1 MDGLANRG
9 LRSASL
15 RRLNVASPL
24 SPSDLGQGAAGT
36 ERVELAGRVLNV
48 DGNVLIVADAFAR
61 IAVEMSGAA
70 PAQPGDL
77 VVVSGHPS
85 ERRLT
90 HGALVSR
97 TPCPTP
103 SAQGEFYRAVFAG
116 EAERLRDTARAAAAT
131 RAFFAER
138 GFVEVS
144 TPLRVPA
151 PGVDFH
157 VDAIAAS
164 GQYLIT
170 SPELEMKRLLV
181 GGMPRIFQLAKVAR
195 ADEQGPLH
203 APEFTML
210 EWYRAFSSLED
221 VLCDTEQLVRS
232 VVRSLAG
239 EDDVFVL
246 GQRKVNVGQPFE
258 RLTVREAFALYADV
272 EDAALL
278 AEQDEDRYFE
288 LLVSRVE
295 PALAQRPRPVF
306 LTHYPISQAALSRP
320 HPEDPSV
327 AERAELYF
335 GGVELCN
342 AYGELTDA
350 QEQRRRMTRE
360 AQRRRELG
368 RTVYP
373 LDEPFLAAL
382 EEGMPPSAGNA
393 LGFDRLLMVATNRS
407 EIRAL

>member
-1 MDGLANRG
+1 MIR
-9 LRSASL
+9 
-15 RRLNVASPL
+15 L
-24 SPSDLGQGAAGT
+24 SPSDLGRSGPGAPGKRI
-36 ERVELAGRVLNV
+36 EIAGRVFNLEGKLLV
-48 DGNVLIVADAFAR
+48 VADAFAR
-61 IAVEMSGAA
+61 VAVEMTEVPELG
-70 PAQPGDL
+70 PGDL
-77 VVVSGHPS
+77 VVVSGRPA
-85 ERRLT
+85 EKRLT
-90 HGALVSR
+90 HGKLVSR
-97 TPCPTP
+97 QACPTP
-103 SAQGEFYRAVFAG
+103 TAHGEFYRLVFAG
-116 EAERLRDTARAAAAT
+116 EAERLRDAARAAAAT

-181 GGMPRIFQLAKVAR
+181 GGMPRIFQLARVAR

-210 EWYRAFSSLED
+210 EWYRAFSSLSD
-221 VLCDTEQLVRS
+221 VLDDTEALVRS

-239 EDDVFVL
+239 EDQVFVL
-246 GQRKVNVGQPFE
+246 GHRKVNVGKPFE
-258 RLTVREAFALYADV
+258 RITVREAFARYAGIK
-272 EDAALL
+272 DAAKL
-278 AEQDEDRYFE
+278 AARDEDRYFE

-295 PALAQRPRPVF
+295 PALAEHPRPVF

-320 HPEDPSV
+320 HPEDPTV

-342 AYGELTDA
+342 AYGELTDPV
-350 QEQRRRMTRE
+350 EQRRRMVDE
-360 AQRRRELG
+360 AKRRKALKRA
-368 RTVYP
+368 VYP
-373 LDEPFLAAL
+373 LDEPFLASL
-382 EEGMPPSAGNA
+382 IEGMPPSAGNA
-393 LGFDRLLMVATNRS
+393 LGFERLVMVATNRS
-407 EIRAL
+407 SI

>member
-1 MDGLANRG
+1 MA
-9 LRSASL
+9 A
-15 RRLNVASPL
+15 PL
-24 SPSDLGQGAAGT
+24 SPSELSDAAGT
-36 ERVELAGRVLNV
+36 ARVQVAGRVFNLE
-48 DGNVLIVADAFAR
+48 GKLLVLADAFAR
-61 IAVEMSGAA
+61 ISVEMRQA
-70 PAQPGDL
+70 PDVGPGDL
-77 VVVSGHPS
+77 VVVSGRL
-85 ERRLT
+85 EAKRLT
-90 HGALVSR
+90 RGSLVSR
-97 TPCPTP
+97 QPCPTP
-103 SAQGEFYRAVFAG
+103 AADGEFFRSVFAG
-116 EAERLRDTARAAAAT
+116 EAERLRDSAKAAAAT

-138 GFVEVS
+138 GFLEVT

-181 GGMPRIFQLAKVAR
+181 GGLPKIFQLARVAR
-195 ADEQGPLH
+195 AEEQGPLH

-210 EWYRAFSSLED
+210 EWYRAFSGLED
-221 VLCDTEQLVRS
+221 VLRDTEQLVRS

-246 GQRKVNVGQPFE
+246 GHRKVNVAKPFE
-258 RLTVREAFALYADV
+258 RITVRQAFAQYAGV
-272 EDAALL
+272 KDAARL
-278 AEQDEDRYFE
+278 AARDEDRYFE

-295 PALAQRPRPVF
+295 PALAERPCPVF

-320 HPEDPSV
+320 HADDPSV

-350 QEQRRRMTRE
+350 REQRRRMQRE
-360 AQRRRELG
+360 AERRQELG
-368 RTVYP
+368 RPVDP
-373 LDEPFLAAL
+373 LDEAFLAAL
-382 EEGMPPSAGNA
+382 AEGMPPSAGNA
-393 LGFDRLLMVATNRS
+393 LGFERLVMVATNRS
-407 EIRAL
+407 QIRAT

>member
-1 MDGLANRG
+1 LPSE
-9 LRSASL
+9 RSAAD
-15 RRLNVASPL
+15 VTPV
-24 SPSDLGQGAAGT
+24 SPSDLGKSPGGGRAKRIT
-36 ERVELAGRVLNV
+36 VAGRVFNV
-48 DGNVLIVADAFAR
+48 EGKLLVIADAFAR
-61 IAVEMSGAA
+61 LGIEMQRTPKVEV
-70 PAQPGDL
+70 GDL
-77 VVVSGHPS
+77 VVVAGFPT
-85 ERRLT
+85 EKRLT
-90 HGALVSR
+90 RGTLISR
-97 TPCPTP
+97 QPCPTP
-103 SAQGEFYRAVFAG
+103 SAAGEFFRLVFAG
-116 EAERLRDTARAAAAT
+116 EAERQRDAARAAAAT
-131 RAFFAER
+131 RAFFGER

-181 GGMPRIFQLAKVAR
+181 GGMPRIFQLARVAR

-210 EWYRAFSSLED
+210 EWYRAFSGLED
-221 VLCDTEQLVRS
+221 VLRDTEALVRS

-246 GQRKVNVGQPFE
+246 GQRKVSVKKPFE
-258 RLTVREAFALYADV
+258 RLTVREAFARYAGV
-272 EDAALL
+272 KDAARL
-278 AEQDEDRYFE
+278 AARDEDRYFE

-295 PALAQRPRPVF
+295 PALAQHARPVF

-320 HPEDPSV
+320 HADDPTV

-342 AYGELTDA
+342 AYGELTDPV
-350 QEQRRRMTRE
+350 EQRRRFVTE
-360 AQRRRELG
+360 AKRRKALKRP
-368 RTVYP
+368 VYP
-373 LDEPFLAAL
+373 LDEPFLASL
-382 EEGMPPSAGNA
+382 VEGMPPSAGNA
-393 LGFDRLLMVATNRS
+393 LGFERLVMVASNRS
-407 EIRAL
+407 SII

>member
-1 MDGLANRG
+1 
-9 LRSASL
+9 
-15 RRLNVASPL
+15 VASPL
-24 SPSDLGQGAAGT
+24 SPSDLGHGPGT
-36 ERVELAGRVLNV
+36 GRVHVAGRVFNV
-48 DGNVLIVADAFAR
+48 EGKLLVVADAFAR
-61 IAVEMSGAA
+61 VVVEMSSPLSAE
-70 PAQPGDL
+70 PGDL
-77 VVVSGHPS
+77 VVVSGRPADK
-85 ERRLT
+85 RLT
-90 HGALVSR
+90 HGKLVSR

-131 RAFFAER
+131 RAFFSER

-157 VDAIAAS
+157 VDAVAAS

-181 GGMPRIFQLAKVAR
+181 GGLPRIFQLAKVAR

-210 EWYRAFSSLED
+210 EWYRAFAGLED
-221 VLCDTEQLVRS
+221 VLQDTEQLVRS
-232 VVRSLAG
+232 VVRGLAG

-246 GQRKVNVGQPFE
+246 GHRKVNVTKPFE
-258 RLTVREAFALYADV
+258 RITVREAFSRYAGIK
-272 EDAALL
+272 DAARL
-278 AEQDEDRYFE
+278 AARDEDRYFE

-295 PALAQRPRPVF
+295 PALAERPRPVF

-320 HPEDPSV
+320 YPDDPTV

-350 QEQRRRMTRE
+350 KEQRRRMQHE
-360 AQRRRELG
+360 AERRRQLG
-368 RTVYP
+368 RAVYP
-373 LDEPFLAAL
+373 LDERFLAAL
-382 EEGMPPSAGNA
+382 AEGMPPSAGNA

-407 EIRAL
+407 EIRAS